1 MALSQRFCQY
11 DDIINLAKLDDTV
24 ADGNGVGGYV
34 AEMVSGGGAIKLLI
48 NDSTA
53 SNSPGFGVKSNGTST
68 TIVLNGVT
76 VTNNNVGL
84 TTLNSGV
91 LASYSNNSV
100 TGNGTDGAPTTTV
113 APK

>member
-1 MALSQRFCQY
+1 M
-11 DDIINLAKLDDTV
+11 I
-24 ADGNGVGGYV
+24 
-34 AEMVSGGGAIKLLI
+34 SGGGAIKLLI